1 MEYRPFVVS
10 EAKNRWARRCK
21 IELAGGY
28 GHARGLSAIVLTLSG
43 MVSGE
48 ARQIK
53 VFEQLGEDMSASV
66 GLGCRQGERDADPQ
80 LRA

>member
-28 GHARGLSAIVLTLSG
+28 GHARGLSVNFIRNGEWRSSTNQGFLKKCPQVLAFAAG
-43 MVSGE
+43 DGY
-48 ARQIK
+48 
-53 VFEQLGEDMSASV
+53 
-66 GLGCRQGERDADPQ
+66 C
-80 LRA
+80 